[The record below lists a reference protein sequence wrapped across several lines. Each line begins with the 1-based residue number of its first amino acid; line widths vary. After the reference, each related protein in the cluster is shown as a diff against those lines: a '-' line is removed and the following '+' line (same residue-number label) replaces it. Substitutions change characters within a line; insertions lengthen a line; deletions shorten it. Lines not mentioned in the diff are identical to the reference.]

1 MLRTPRRAAALLLP
15 VLTMIAFGAACGG
28 KKRPPAVTTDAGRT
42 AAARPSPTPPPWPD
56 VPVDAGPDVQ
66 PLPEDATR
74 AEDFSVNDATGEG
87 GPLADVYFEYDQA
100 RLADAAR
107 AILEKH
113 ALWLQ
118 NHRSAKV
125 AIEGHCDERGTTDY
139 NLALGEQRARA
150 TRDYLVSLGVAGDRL
165 TTVSYGKERPL
176 DPASNEASW
185 AKNRRAHF
193 VVTRSP

>member
-1 MLRTPRRAAALLLP
+1 MLRMPRSAAALLLP
-15 VLTMIAFGAACGG
+15 VVMMIAFGAGCG

-42 AAARPSPTPPPWPD
+42 SPRPSPPPPSWPD
-56 VPVDAGPDVQ
+56 VPVEAGPDVQ
-66 PLPEDATR
+66 PMSDDRAR
-74 AEDFSVNDATGEG
+74 AEDFSVNDASGEG

-100 RLADAAR
+100 RLGDEAR
-107 AILEKH
+107 ATLEKH

-125 AIEGHCDERGTTDY
+125 AIEGHCDERGTVDY

-150 TRDYLVSLGVAGDRL
+150 ARDYLVSLGVAGDRL

-176 DPASNEASW
+176 DPASNEAAW

-193 VVTRSP
+193 LVSRGAL

>member
-1 MLRTPRRAAALLLP
+1 MLLTHRRAAALLLP
-15 VLTMIAFGAACGG
+15 VVTMLAFGAGCG

-42 AAARPSPTPPPWPD
+42 APRPTPTPPSWPD
-56 VPVDAGPDVQ
+56 VPAATGPDVQ
-66 PLPEDATR
+66 PMSDDAAR
-74 AEDFSVNDATGEG
+74 AEDFSVNDPSGEG

-100 RLADAAR
+100 RLSDEAR
-107 AILEKH
+107 AVLEKH

-125 AIEGHCDERGTTDY
+125 AIEGHCDERGTVDY

-176 DPASNEASW
+176 DAASNEAAW

-193 VVTRSP
+193 LVSRQ

>member
-15 VLTMIAFGAACGG
+15 IVMMIAFGAGCGG

-42 AAARPSPTPPPWPD
+42 TPAPRPSPTPPPWPD
-56 VPVDAGPDVQ
+56 VPVEAGPDVQ
-66 PLPEDATR
+66 PMSDDAAR
-74 AEDFSVNDATGEG
+74 AEDFSVNDASGEG

-113 ALWLQ
+113 ALWMQ

-125 AIEGHCDERGTTDY
+125 AIEGHCDERGTVDY

-176 DPASNEASW
+176 DPASNETAW

-193 VVTRSP
+193 LVSR